1 MQRIEWVDDY
11 VERLREFVFVR
22 PEDNVLIKRP
32 NQAHR
37 MNPAAIRIL
46 DRLFNQGESIARIVE
61 EQTDRE
67 RVIEDLAIFFRDL
80 RCLLTH
86 GLDERHHSPGV
97 RHVPFDFH
105 FSTYPILSEIAVTYR
120 CNLKCKFCYAGCN
133 CTRSPNGDDRELNT
147 AAIFRILDILRHE
160 AKVPS
165 VSFTGGEPTLR
176 ADLPDLV
183 RHARALGMRVNLITN
198 GAARGPD
205 TACTLIDA
213 GLNSVQ
219 VSVEGTHAEV
229 HDAVTGVPG
238 SFDHALRTVDAFR
251 EAGAYTHINTTLNQL
266 NLEDALGIPA
276 LARRLGLERFSM
288 NMMIPAGTG
297 TLERELVIPYAEIG
311 YWIDRIQKAARR
323 EGVEF
328 MWYSPTPLC
337 LFNPIARG
345 LGNKGC
351 AACDGLLSVA
361 PNGDVLPCSSFDEP
375 VGNLLTDGFD
385 AVWFGARARSLRDKS
400 FAHPACRACEHF
412 APCQGA
418 CPLYWREMGYD
429 ELPAAETAVET

>member
-1 MQRIEWVDDY
+1 
-11 VERLREFVFVR
+11 
-22 PEDNVLIKRP
+22 
-32 NQAHR
+32 
-37 MNPAAIRIL
+37 
-46 DRLFNQGESIARIVE
+46 
-61 EQTDRE
+61 
-67 RVIEDLAIFFRDL
+67 
-80 RCLLTH
+80 
-86 GLDERHHSPGV
+86 
-97 RHVPFDFH
+97 
-105 FSTYPILSEIAVTYR
+105 
-120 CNLKCKFCYAGCN
+120 
-133 CTRSPNGDDRELNT
+133 
-147 AAIFRILDILRHE
+147 
-160 AKVPS
+160 
-165 VSFTGGEPTLR
+165 
-176 ADLPDLV
+176 
-183 RHARALGMRVNLITN
+183 MRVNLITN
-198 GAARGPD
+198 GAARGPEI
-205 TACTLIDA
+205 AGTLINA

-219 VSVEGTHAEV
+219 VSVEGTRREV

-238 SFDHALRTVDAFR
+238 SFDRALHTVDAFR

-297 TLERELVIPYAEIG
+297 TLERELVVPYAEIG
-311 YWIDRIQKAARR
+311 PWIDRIQRAARR

-385 AVWFGARARSLRDKS
+385 AVWFGARACSLRDKS
-400 FAHPACRACEHF
+400 FAHPACRVCEHF
-412 APCQGA
+412 AACQGA
-418 CPLYWREMGYD
+418 CPLYWREMGYE
-429 ELPAAETAVET
+429 ELPAAKTAVET